1 MMYVRVLEDG
11 EGGQKAVVRQKYGSP
26 RGRGSIEDECRN
38 FLILKGLCGHDF
50 PGKSRLDQSLFC
62 FTALVMR

>member
-1 MMYVRVLEDG
+1 MYVGVLEDG

-38 FLILKGLCGHDF
+38 FSCLEGTVR
-50 PGKSRLDQSLFC
+50 P
-62 FTALVMR
+62 